1 MEQWELIE
9 QNPWWENPEKINED
23 SKIKEFSHSRLQWFP
38 RIFNEFDFSFIL
50 IFVSKHL
57 STFLVNRIVLTNIF
71 LMRLLS
77 ISPNKFE
84 YNQNIESFISSLFI
98 LSIIFNIWSRT
109 SCLKNKR
116 TKSFGGFSMAVKLI
130 KIQIDSY

>member
-1 MEQWELIE
+1 
-9 QNPWWENPEKINED
+9 
-23 SKIKEFSHSRLQWFP
+23 
-38 RIFNEFDFSFIL
+38 
-50 IFVSKHL
+50 
-57 STFLVNRIVLTNIF
+57 
-71 LMRLLS
+71 MRLLS